1 MRRTV
6 KHMTNGLTLCA
17 KPGSVRA
24 LLRSGSIA
32 LVALTFIL
40 PAARASAQ
48 TALSEAVLV
57 TSERDPGIT
66 ALRHKV
72 ARRGVEIQA
81 ARDERYPRI
90 GLSADTATTSTD
102 GPGVTLTVSQ
112 MLFDWGRVSSNIAA
126 ASQDR
131 IAAVAELKSGVE
143 ELSLDVSGYFI
154 DVEVI
159 NRKITHTQEYLRFA
173 TRICDHAEARAR
185 AGSGD
190 LGEVARAR
198 LEVSRTEERLVQL
211 QSDRKLALAQLE
223 FLMGRAPGALRPAP
237 DLAFL
242 SRYSKSEAVASAI
255 RLAPKFIAAQ
265 AGAGRAEAEIQLAR
279 AARLPSIRLQAQ
291 VRGDLDRGRTRTS
304 IGLSTGLDVGM
315 GAITGRQMEAARLAA
330 EAAKSNQEAVRR
342 NLANAVRSALESI
355 SVLRAREASQGRQLS
370 QATDVLSGYE
380 AQFIAGQRQ
389 LIDLLTTGRDL
400 YDAQIDR
407 IATYEERKRAEYEA
421 AFDLG
426 VLGTL
431 ILASTKGD

>member
-1 MRRTV
+1 MRRTMNL
-6 KHMTNGLTLCA
+6 MTNAFALSA
-17 KPGSVRA
+17 KRA
-24 LLRSGSIA
+24 QPISFVQKSNIALIA
-32 LVALTFIL
+32 LVVSL
-40 PAARASAQ
+40 SATQSHSQ

-57 TSERDPGIT
+57 SSERDPGIT

-112 MLFDWGRVSSNIAA
+112 MIFDWGRVSSNIAA

-131 IAAVAELKSGVE
+131 IAAVADLKSGVE

-159 NRKITHTQEYLRFA
+159 DRKIRQTQDYLAFA
-173 TRICDHAEARAR
+173 TRICDHAEARATG
-185 AGSGD
+185 GSGD

-242 SRYSKSEAVASAI
+242 SRYSNGDAVASAI

-279 AARLPSIRLQAQ
+279 ATRLPTIKLQAQ
-291 VRGDLDRGRTRTS
+291 VRGDIDRGRTRTS
-304 IGLSTGLDVGM
+304 VGLSTGLDVGI
-315 GAITGRQMEAARLAA
+315 GAITGRQLEAARLNA

-342 NLANAVRSALESI
+342 NLANAVRSALERI
-355 SVLRAREASQGRQLS
+355 SVLRSREASQGRQLA
-370 QATDVLSGYE
+370 QASDVLSGYE

-431 ILASTKGD
+431 ILASSKGD